1 MWGLIYAEKR
11 YGCKF
16 TISFFYFLMSS
27 LKTKIVQEGLSL
39 SKVLLNYFA
48 SKKLF

>member
-1 MWGLIYAEKR
+1 MWELMYAEQR

-27 LKTKIVQEGLSL
+27 LKTKIVQEDLSL
-39 SKVLLNYFA
+39 TKVLLPSFA
-48 SKKLF
+48 SKKLL